1 MNSRSSVRCE
11 KSELCEPNI
20 RLTTGPFNIYTASLE
35 RCYDAWSKAGKV
47 ELIRTWRHHE
57 GRRQG
62 TSEAVRRTWMLQ
74 STPPASRPLVSY
86 CIYGPLAE
94 SPERPTRFP
103 QRKQWDSF
111 QLKNLHSLTPKTSV
125 AGSRKYYF
133 KAPNIYT
140 PPNFFRF
147 SRFSQEIYTPVSW
160 KL

>member
-1 MNSRSSVRCE
+1 VWTQDLASDV
-11 KSELCEPNI
+11 KSELFEPNI

-35 RCYDAWSKAGKV
+35 RCYGAWNKAGSV
-47 ELIRTWRHHE
+47 ELTRTWRHHE
-57 GRRQG
+57 GIRQR
-62 TSEAVRRTWMLQ
+62 TSEAVPRTWMLSQ
-74 STPPASRPLVSY
+74 RLRRPVPLVSY

-94 SPERPTRFP
+94 SPQSPTRFP
-103 QRKQWDSF
+103 LRKHWDSF
-111 QLKNLHSLTPKTSV
+111 QLKNLPSLTPKTSV

-160 KL
+160 KS